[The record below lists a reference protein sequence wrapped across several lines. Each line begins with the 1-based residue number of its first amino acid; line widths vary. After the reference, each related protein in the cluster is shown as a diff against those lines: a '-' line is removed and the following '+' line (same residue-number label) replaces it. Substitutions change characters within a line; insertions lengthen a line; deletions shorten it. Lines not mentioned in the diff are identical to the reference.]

1 MKRNDVKWWLVT
13 FRLWRCLMIALSIT
27 TFCQIPLSIL
37 MSIFSNFP
45 KSPLRDL
52 SILIFFRIAFR
63 YYAMWPWHQIERVWR
78 LQPVDNLF
86 SSCDS
91 QSAQAKRCLEGSFFT
106 IPSLSARTW
115 QSDGIKKYKVKAL
128 VSSSELLSQESWRDQ
143 NKLRLIDIGE

>member
-1 MKRNDVKWWLVT
+1 MNNEIQST
-13 FRLWRCLMIALSIT
+13 LWKYLCTTYNEIFIT
-27 TFCQIPLSIL
+27 VNICYKKKKCRY
-37 MSIFSNFP
+37 FP

-128 VSSSELLSQESWRDQ
+128 VSSSKLLSQESWRDQ